1 MFVKA
6 FLFKIAIYAY
16 VTVDDKA
23 NSENVTA
30 KEVFTSD
37 LLYRCKRMSLRF
49 TRYVL
54 QLISMIKLPCSRCL

>member
-16 VTVDDKA
+16 VTVDDKT

-49 TRYVL
+49 TKYVAV
-54 QLISMIKLPCSRCL
+54 ISMIKLPCS